1 MFIEQGNKEFLKIFL
16 DKADLIGD
24 GPAFLAVSLTSV
36 VEFLVRNSFWKS
48 PNCWFAAKIG
58 CAILKTS

>member
-48 PNCWFAAKIG
+48 PNC
-58 CAILKTS
+58 